1 MNTRILLFAGLRER
15 LNKSEVQLDLP
26 QGTKVCE
33 ILPILFGEEAAKLTR
48 CTLFA
53 INQNYVTPETELHD
67 GDELTL
73 IPPVAGG

>member
-1 MNTRILLFAGLRER
+1 MKTHVLLFAGLRER
-15 LNKSEVQLDLP
+15 LNKSEVHLDLP

-33 ILPILFGEEAAKLTR
+33 ILPLLFGEEATKLTR

-53 INQNYVTPETELHD
+53 INQNYVTPETELHN

-73 IPPVAGG
+73 IPPMAGG